1 MHQKSVKN
9 KKLNNVTITAM
20 SQLSI
25 GIVGLPN
32 VGKSTLFNALLKKQV
47 ALAAN
52 YPFATIKPNVGVVE
66 VPDERL
72 KILADIT
79 QKSEKLTV
87 LPPIKYALVE
97 FVDIAGLVKG
107 ASQGE
112 GLGNQFLAN
121 IRETQAVCHVLRD
134 FNDANVVRE
143 GSVSPIED
151 LETIRTELQLAD
163 LATLNKQQAPKGTV
177 AKEDKLRWS
186 VIENFK
192 KIVERGQNILLSD
205 LSKKQISDLDE
216 KQNQQQLSE
225 VEALVAKELCL
236 LTAKPEIFAIN
247 VDEADLGQAATLK
260 KDWAKQLNLSA
271 TQIVIIS
278 AQIESQ
284 LAVLDT
290 QDQQAYLQDLGLAE
304 SGLERLAKVAYDI
317 LKLQSFL
324 TAGEIEVKAWT
335 IEKGATARQA
345 AGVIHSDFYDK
356 FISAKVISFADFI
369 RLGGWQEAK
378 EAGKIRQEGRDYLM
392 QDGDVVEF
400 MVGR

>member
-1 MHQKSVKN
+1 
-9 KKLNNVTITAM
+9 M

-47 ALAAN
+47 ALAAD
-52 YPFATIKPNVGVVE
+52 YPFATIQPNIGVVE

-72 KILADIT
+72 EVLANIT
-79 QKSEKLTV
+79 QQSEKLAN
-87 LPPIKYALVE
+87 LPPIKHALVE

-107 ASQGE
+107 AAQGE

-121 IRETQAVCHVLRD
+121 IRETQAICHVLRA
-134 FNDANVVRE
+134 FANAKVVRE
-143 GSVSPIED
+143 GSISPVED
-151 LETIRTELQLAD
+151 LATVRTELQLAD
-163 LATLNKQQAPKGTV
+163 LATLNKQVAPKGTV
-177 AKEDKLRWS
+177 SKTEQWRWS
-186 VIENFK
+186 IIEEFK
-192 KIVERGQNILLSD
+192 KTLEQGRNILV
-205 LSKKQISDLDE
+205 SKANLNNHQAVTGKSALNKD
-216 KQNQQQLSE
+216 
-225 VEALVAKELCL
+225 EALVAKELCL
-236 LTAKPEIFAIN
+236 LTAKPEIFVIN
-247 VDEADLGQAATLK
+247 VDEKDLSQADDLK
-260 KDWAKQLNLSA
+260 GKWAKQLDVPIE
-271 TQIVIIS
+271 QVVIIS

-290 QDQQAYLQDLGLAE
+290 TDQQAYLQDLGLDE

-317 LKLQSFL
+317 LQLQSFL

-356 FISAKVISFADFI
+356 FISARVISFEDFVK
-369 RLGGWQEAK
+369 LGGWQSAK
-378 EAGKIRQEGRDYLM
+378 QAGKIRQEGRDYLM

>member
-1 MHQKSVKN
+1 
-9 KKLNNVTITAM
+9 M

-52 YPFATIKPNVGVVE
+52 YPFATIEPNVGVVE
-66 VPDERL
+66 VPDARL
-72 KILADIT
+72 QTLAEIT
-79 QKSEKLTV
+79 QSSEKLES
-87 LPPIKYALVE
+87 LPPVKHALVE

-121 IRETQAVCHVLRD
+121 IRETQAICHVLRAFSD
-134 FNDANVVRE
+134 ENVVRE
-143 GSVSPIED
+143 GSVSPTED
-151 LETIRTELQLAD
+151 LATIRTELQLAD
-163 LATLNKQQAPKGTV
+163 LETLNKQRPPKGS
-177 AKEDKLRWS
+177 ASKEEKLRWS
-186 VIENFK
+186 IIENFK
-192 KIVERGQNILLSD
+192 KTLESGQNLINSD
-205 LSKKQISDLDE
+205 QVGSQSAKSFT
-216 KQNQQQLSE
+216 E

-247 VDEADLGQAATLK
+247 VDEDALSKADALKEEWANKLTLS
-260 KDWAKQLNLSA
+260 Q

-284 LAVLDT
+284 LATLSSE
-290 QDQQAYLQDLGLAE
+290 DQEAYLEDLGLKE
-304 SGLERLAKVAYDI
+304 SGLERLAQVAYET
-317 LKLQSFL
+317 LNLQSFL

-335 IEKGATARQA
+335 IKRGSSARQA
-345 AGVIHSDFYDK
+345 AGVIHGDFYDK
-356 FISAKVISFADFI
+356 FISAKIISFSDFVA
-369 RLGGWQEAK
+369 LGGWQAAK
-378 EAGKIRQEGRDYLM
+378 IAGKIRQEGRDYIM

>member
-1 MHQKSVKN
+1 MS
-9 KKLNNVTITAM
+9 

-25 GIVGLPN
+25 AIVGLPN

-52 YPFATIKPNVGVVE
+52 YPFATIKPNIGVVE

-72 KILADIT
+72 KVLAEVT
-79 QKSEKLTV
+79 QASEKLTV
-87 LPPIKYALVE
+87 FPPIKHALVE

-121 IRETQAVCHVLRD
+121 IREAQAICHVLRAFSD
-134 FNDANVVRE
+134 QNVVRE
-143 GSVSPIED
+143 GSVSPSDD
-151 LETIRTELQLAD
+151 LAIIRTELQLAD
-163 LATLNKQQAPKGTV
+163 LATLNKQQAPKGTIS
-177 AKEDKLRWS
+177 KEDKLRWS

-192 KIVERGQNILLSD
+192 KILEAGQNVLATTTSD
-205 LSKKQISDLDE
+205 IEDAKQLDDFE
-216 KQNQQQLSE
+216 G
-225 VEALVAKELCL
+225 LVAKELCL

-247 VDEADLGQAATLK
+247 VDETELNRAEELRQT
-260 KDWAKQLNLSA
+260 WAKQLNLSPE
-271 TQIVIIS
+271 QLVIIS

-284 LAVLDT
+284 LAVLDST
-290 QDQQAYLQDLGLAE
+290 DQVAYLQDLGLE
-304 SGLERLAKVAYDI
+304 QSGLERLAEVAYNI
-317 LKLQSFL
+317 LNLQSFL

-335 IEKGATARQA
+335 IEQGATARQA

-356 FISAKVISFADFI
+356 FISAKIISFTDFVQ
-369 RLGGWQEAK
+369 LGGWQKAK
-378 EAGKIRQEGRDYLM
+378 EVGKIRQEGRDYIM